1 MSEHKQTPLFPIYAK
16 YGGKTIDF
24 GGWDLPVQ
32 FTSIKDEHLA
42 VRNEVGLF
50 DVSHMG
56 EIEISGEKS
65 VAFLQHL
72 LTNNIEKLAIGRAQ
86 YTIMCYPD
94 GGTVDDLVVYRLA
107 EDKFLAVVNAANI
120 SKDWEWMIG
129 NNGIGAELKNRS
141 GEISQL
147 ALQGPK
153 AAELLQKEVSIDIA
167 KIPFFGFQKNVE
179 LFGCQVL
186 LSKSGYTGEDGFE
199 IYLNNE
205 DAISVWEALVAK
217 GAKPIG
223 LGARDT
229 LRLEAVLAL
238 YGQELSQ
245 NISPLEAGLS
255 FAVKL
260 QKEADFIGKEAL
272 IKQKNDGLKRK
283 SVGIEMID
291 RGIARHGYPVYDAD
305 GEKEIGEITS
315 GGPSPSLDKNIA
327 LALIESDYA
336 QEGEELVIGIRAK
349 KLKAKIIPT
358 PFYKRSK

>member
-1 MSEHKQTPLFPIYAK
+1 MSERKQTPLFPIYAK

-42 VRNEVGLF
+42 VRKEVGLF

-56 EIEISGEKS
+56 EIEISGENS

-107 EDKFLAVVNAANI
+107 EDKFLAVVNAANTL
-120 SKDWEWMIG
+120 KDWEWMIE
-129 NNGIGAELKNRS
+129 NNEIGAELKNRS

-153 AAELLQKEVSIDIA
+153 AAELLQKEVAIDVA
-167 KIPFFGFQKNVE
+167 KIPFFGFQENVE
-179 LFGCQVL
+179 LFDCKVL

-272 IKQKNDGLKRK
+272 IKQKKDGLKRK
-283 SVGIEMID
+283 LVGIEMID
-291 RGIARHGYPVYDAD
+291 RGIARRGYPVYDTT
-305 GEKEIGEITS
+305 GEKQIGEITS
-315 GGPSPSLDKNIA
+315 GGPSPSLNKNIA

-336 QEGEELVIGIRAK
+336 QEGKELVIGIRAK
-349 KLKAKIIPT
+349 KGKAKIIPT